1 MTSIIGDWDVV
12 IKTPIGSLQIVYSFV
27 ERDGAIAGSAAGKS
41 ETVPLTDIAVV
52 DDDSEQR
59 VSWRQT
65 VTKPM
70 RLKLEFDV
78 LVQDDRFSGHSRAGR
93 LPRSAVSAQRRV

>member
-1 MTSIIGDWDVV
+1 MSIIGDWDVS
-12 IKTPIGSLQIVYSFV
+12 IKTPIGSLRIVYSFDDH
-27 ERDGAIAGSAAGKS
+27 DGAITGSAAGKN
-41 ETVPLTDIAVV
+41 ETVPLTDIVV
-52 DDDSEQR
+52 TDDEEGQR

-78 LVQDDRFSGHSRAGR
+78 RVDGDRLHGHSRAGR
-93 LPRSAVSAQRRV
+93 LPRSEVSGVRHT

>member
-1 MTSIIGDWDVV
+1 MSVIGDWDVI
-12 IKTPIGSLQIVYSFV
+12 IKTPVGSLKVVYSF
-27 ERDGAIAGSAAGKS
+27 EECDGRITGSAAGKS
-41 ETVPLTDIAVV
+41 ETVPLTDIVLTG
-52 DDDSEQR
+52 DKGGQR

-78 LVQDDRFSGHSRAGR
+78 LVDADRFSGHSRAGR
-93 LPRSAVSAQRRV
+93 LPRSLVSGVRRA

>member
-1 MTSIIGDWDVV
+1 MSIFGDWDVS
-12 IKTPIGSLQIVYSFV
+12 IKTPVGSLYIVYSFK
-27 ERDGAIAGSAAGKS
+27 ERDGRITGSAAGKS
-41 ETVPLTDIAVV
+41 ETVPLTDIVLT
-52 DDDSEQR
+52 DDTDGQR

-78 LVQDDRFSGHSRAGR
+78 VVDGDRLGGHSRAGR
-93 LPRSAVSAQRRV
+93 LPRSAVSGVRRA